1 MTINDTTAVPPELNG
16 VLLVHATLRR
26 GATDLLAATDR
37 FGDTTNDPAGLVRL
51 WSFYAGGLR
60 RHHLGEDEIVY
71 PLVASRQPDFADIE
85 SEMRAEHDS
94 IDEYLARADAAF
106 ARLESDASKARAR
119 EAHDVVGDLNETLM
133 SHLNHE
139 ETAALPVVASVITD
153 KEMAKIERGFLDDI
167 PRRERGL
174 SLAALDAAVREL
186 PDSTFRLFRN
196 RFSPCSP
203 WCGDD
208 SSLRCAG
215 GLASD
220 QRAPPRCA
228 LRAGRR
234 PAKRH
239 GPERS
244 VERAGGADAN
254 DMAQQDRVGVGADT
268 IAANTSPTPC
278 DAWPDTLDSVE
289 DFQAAPSGRSRA
301 WSPPSGLGF
310 PLASYGRGSHPLGS
324 PVCPV
329 GPPLQRRV
337 ITWIRL
343 WSPALACR

>member
-1 MTINDTTAVPPELNG
+1 VPPELNG

-186 PDSTFRLFRN
+186 PELHLPPVPKPVLAVLALVWRRQFA
-196 RFSPCSP
+196 
-203 WCGDD
+203 
-208 SSLRCAG
+208 SLR
-215 GLASD
+215 
-220 QRAPPRCA
+220 R
-228 LRAGRR
+228 RAG
-234 PAKRH
+234 
-239 GPERS
+239 
-244 VERAGGADAN
+244 V
-254 DMAQQDRVGVGADT
+254 
-268 IAANTSPTPC
+268 
-278 DAWPDTLDSVE
+278 
-289 DFQAAPSGRSRA
+289 
-301 WSPPSGLGF
+301 
-310 PLASYGRGSHPLGS
+310 
-324 PVCPV
+324 
-329 GPPLQRRV
+329 
-337 ITWIRL
+337 
-343 WSPALACR
+343 